1 MIKIDIIETD
11 LSSLIFH
18 SVIIGA
24 LSGDPVNG
32 LIEINNKKV
41 NNLHWSWD

>member
-11 LSSLIFH
+11 LPSLIFH

-24 LSGDPVNG
+24 PSGDPVNG

-41 NNLHWSWD
+41 NNLH